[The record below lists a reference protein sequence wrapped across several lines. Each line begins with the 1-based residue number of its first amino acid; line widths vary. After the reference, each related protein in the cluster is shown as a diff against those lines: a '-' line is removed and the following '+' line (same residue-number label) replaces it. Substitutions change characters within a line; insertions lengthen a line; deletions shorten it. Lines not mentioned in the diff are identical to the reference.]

1 MTVWLKNSVMF
12 SYAFLELRH
21 LRQFLQPSPSSLSIS
36 SLHSI
41 SRRILQSR
49 PAQPSE
55 HTQWYSPSSSAQVPC
70 RLHALLHPA
79 TNTRRVTWVCVCVQ
93 GMSKAATRRARLFS
107 SVNTNLLH
115 VIPNT
120 STTVPSDSYR
130 TFKIKSAI
138 IFLSL
143 LKLYMVSVYAS
154 Y

>member
-1 MTVWLKNSVMF
+1 MTEEQFHMF
-12 SYAFLELRH
+12 TYAFMELCH
-21 LRQFLQPSPSSLSIS
+21 LCQLLWPSPSSLSIS

-79 TNTRRVTWVCVCVQ
+79 TNTRRVTWVYACVQ
-93 GMSKAATRRARLFS
+93 GTWKAATCRAKTFHQWTL
-107 SVNTNLLH
+107 TLYKWY
-115 VIPNT
+115 PNT
-120 STTVPSDSYR
+120 STIVPPDSYR

-138 IFLSL
+138 FLSL
-143 LKLYMVSVYAS
+143 LHLYMVSVYA
-154 Y
+154 YY